1 MQRQEGC
8 GEFGL
13 LNQSYIIPLVSTSK
27 SLYDVYLENRVI
39 EKIQKEWPGFKHD
52 FQGSDMSVWL
62 VAVRQIL
69 IRNIDICRNL

>member
-39 EKIQKEWPGFKHD
+39 EKI
-52 FQGSDMSVWL
+52 
-62 VAVRQIL
+62 
-69 IRNIDICRNL
+69 